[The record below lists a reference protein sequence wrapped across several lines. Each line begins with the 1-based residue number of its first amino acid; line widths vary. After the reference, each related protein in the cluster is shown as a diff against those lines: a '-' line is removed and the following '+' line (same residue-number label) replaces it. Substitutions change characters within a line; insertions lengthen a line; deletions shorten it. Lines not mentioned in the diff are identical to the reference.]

1 MTENNNEALKQQLDD
16 IRTVIGEAQSKIENN
31 EVVDL
36 SGLNLKTQ
44 DICRDVLALPPA
56 QAKEFKGAMLDMIA
70 TLNTL
75 ELSLKNFQGEMTKLK
90 ENLE

>member
-1 MTENNNEALKQQLDD
+1 MTENNNEALKQQLED
-16 IRTVIGEAQSKIENN
+16 IRIVISEAQSKIESG
-31 EVVDL
+31 EVIDL

-44 DICRDVLALPPA
+44 DICRDVLALPA
-56 QAKEFKGAMLDMIA
+56 EQAKEFKGAMLDMIA